1 MSRPLSACTVSL
13 VLSVLVAAPLPAQE
27 VVSKAAPAAE
37 APKPRIEIALL
48 LDTSNSM
55 DGLINQA
62 RTQLWKMVNELEG
75 VRHHGQRPD
84 VYVALYEYGNDGLPS
99 EGGHIRLVQP
109 LTLNLDKIS
118 EELFALT
125 TNGGSEY
132 CGQVIAKSLD
142 DLQWTDRPGTM
153 KCIFIAGNEPFT
165 QGSVDYREACKNAAA
180 KNITITTIHCGS
192 YDEGIRGQW
201 ADGAKL
207 ADGQY
212 LNIDQNKALP
222 HIEAPQD
229 EELARLSSALNKT
242 YIPYGT
248 EDARKEATAR
258 QQAQDSNA
266 AGAAPAVASLRSL
279 TKASANYRNA
289 DWDLVDA
296 LKEKTVELEDVK
308 QEQLPEELRK
318 LSPEELKAHVEKL
331 TAERSEIQ
339 EKIKVLSAARNK
351 YVAAEQAKL
360 AEAGEDTLDQAVVK
374 AVRAEVDKR
383 GFEFA
388 EE

>member
-1 MSRPLSACTVSL
+1 MSRPFTAGTLSL
-13 VLSVLVAAPLPAQE
+13 VLAAFLATPLLAREVA
-27 VVSKAAPAAE
+27 SKAAPAVE
-37 APKPRIEIALL
+37 NQKPRIEIALL

-75 VRHHGQRPD
+75 VRHNGQRPD
-84 VYVALYEYGNDGLPS
+84 VYVALYEYGNDGLAA

-125 TNGGSEY
+125 TNGGSEF

-165 QGSVDYREACKNAAA
+165 QGSVDYREACKNAAS

-192 YDEGIRGQW
+192 YDEGIQGKW

-212 LNIDQNKALP
+212 LNIDQDKALP

-229 EELARLSSALNKT
+229 EELTRLNAALNKT
-242 YIPYGT
+242 YIPYGA
-248 EDARKEATAR
+248 EEARKLAVAR
-258 QQAQDSNA
+258 QEAQDAKASQ
-266 AGAAPAVASLRSL
+266 AAPQAFSGRIQ

-296 LKEKTVELEDVK
+296 LKEKTVKLEEVK
-308 QEQLPEELRK
+308 KDQLPEALRK
-318 LSPEELKAHVEKL
+318 LSPEELKTHVEKL
-331 TAERSEIQ
+331 TKERGNIQ
-339 EKIKVLSAARNK
+339 EKIKSLSAARNK
-351 YVAAEQAKL
+351 HVAAEQAKL
-360 AEAGEDTLDQAVVK
+360 AATGEDTLDQAVVK
-374 AVRAEVDKR
+374 AVRAEADKQ
-383 GFEFA
+383 GFEFV